1 MPCHAAVV
9 QDDVC
14 VSPDDKVETVML
26 ALEKAGRRVAAVVD
40 GDGVFLGSFSLK
52 VLLKNLLPVSVA
64 MADGVQID
72 VKVSAAPGVS
82 KRLSN
87 IKPLPVSEIMDRKPV
102 TVLPDTPVWE
112 GVGLLV
118 KHGSPLVVVDDDTQ
132 RYHGFVTYESLVDNL
147 ENAHS
152 SDG

>member
-1 MPCHAAVV
+1 MPCYAAVV
-9 QDDVC
+9 KNDIRVL
-14 VSPDDKVETVML
+14 PDETVDHVLML
-26 ALEKAGRRVAAVVD
+26 LEKSGNRAAAVID
-40 GDGVFLGSFSLK
+40 RDGVFLGSFSLK
-52 VLLKNLLPVSVA
+52 ILLKNLLPVSVA

-82 KRLSN
+82 RRLSN
-87 IKPLPVSEIMDRKPV
+87 IKPLPVSEVMDRKPV

-118 KHGSPLVVVDDDTQ
+118 KYGSPLVVVDGDT
-132 RYHGFVTYESLVDNL
+132 RMFHGLVTHESLVDNL
-147 ENAHS
+147 ENIPS